1 MKRILLI
8 GHAEI
13 RMFLREKVSWF
24 WLIVV
29 PILFSFFMGFAARGP
44 GAPEDPRPGVL
55 IENRDEGFMGALLVA
70 ELEAQDLYVLGE
82 DQAEQA
88 ERGLR
93 IPADFTTTVQA
104 KRQARVEFFN
114 LKDSQDPSAAMIEL
128 RLWRALIAVN
138 AAVVERVMDAGDQ
151 ALRDEAALKLVLERP
166 NAVQVNTSFAGR
178 KPIPVKF
185 NQSLPGNLVMMVMLN
200 LLIFGGAT
208 LAGERQGG
216 VLRRLVVHPI
226 RRHELVWGKIY
237 GRFLLGM
244 VQSTVMLL
252 FGALVLKVPV
262 FRDPFGMFLVVGAY
276 AWTCGSFGVLIGAT
290 AKNPDKIIGLC
301 ILAALLMA
309 AVGGCWWPMEI
320 APQWLQ
326 TLAHVVPTGWA
337 MDGFHQL
344 ITFGGT
350 FRDVGLEVLVLCGF
364 AVAGSL
370 AAGRLLR
377 Y

>member
-1 MKRILLI
+1 MKQILLI
-8 GHAEI
+8 AHNDI
-13 RMFLREKVSWF
+13 RMFLRDKVSWF

-29 PILFSFFMGFAARGP
+29 PIMFSFFMGFAARGP
-44 GAPEDPRPGVL
+44 GKPQDPRPKVL
-55 IENRDEGFMGALLVA
+55 IENRDEGFMGDLLVA
-70 ELEAQDLYVLGE
+70 ELQAQDLFVLSE
-82 DQAEQA
+82 DQAEEA

-93 IPADFTTTVQA
+93 IPENFTATVQE
-104 KRQARVEFFN
+104 KEQARVEFFTVN
-114 LKDSQDPSAAMIEL
+114 ESRDPSAAMVEL

-138 AAVVERVMDAGDQ
+138 AAIVGRALDAGDE
-151 ALRDEAALKLVLERP
+151 AIRDEAALRLVLEQP
-166 NAVQVNTSFAGR
+166 NPVQVDAKFAGR
-178 KPIPVKF
+178 RPVPVKF

-200 LLIFGGAT
+200 LLIFGGTT

-216 VLRRLVVHPI
+216 MLRRLVVHPI

-237 GRFLLGM
+237 GRFLLGL
-244 VQSTVMLL
+244 VQSAVMLL
-252 FGALVLKVPV
+252 FGAFVMKVPV
-262 FRDPFGMFLVVGAY
+262 FRDPLGMLLIVAAY
-276 AWTCGSFGVLIGAT
+276 CWTCASFGVLIGAT
-290 AKNPDKIIGLC
+290 AKNPDKITGLC

-309 AVGGCWWPMEI
+309 ALGGCWWPMEI

-326 TLAHVVPTGWA
+326 TAAHFVPAGWA

-344 ITFGGT
+344 ISFGGT
-350 FRDVGLEVLVLCGF
+350 FRDIGIELLALVGF